1 MTKSNAKEIIE
12 MIGILFDSDYL
23 FLKDADYDKILNEW
37 VDALKDEPVYTVE
50 YALLDYAEHYHKMP
64 TPKQIK
70 HRIEY
75 TRWNAGALYRDQI
88 WNMKEIGQQLE
99 S

>member
-12 MIGILFDSDYL
+12 MIGILFDSDYIY
-23 FLKDADYDKILNEW
+23 LKGIDYDKILNEW
-37 VDALKDEPVYTVE
+37 ADALKDEAFHTVK
-50 YALLDYAEHYHKMP
+50 YALLDYVEPYHKMP

-70 HRIEY
+70 YNIEY

-88 WNMKEIGQQLE
+88 WNMNEIGQQLE